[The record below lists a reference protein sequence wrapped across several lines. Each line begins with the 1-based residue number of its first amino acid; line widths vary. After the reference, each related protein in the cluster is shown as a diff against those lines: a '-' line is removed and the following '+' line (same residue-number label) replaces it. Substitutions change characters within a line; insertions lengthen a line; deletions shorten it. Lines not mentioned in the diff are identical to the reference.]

1 MYTTILY
8 QTYQLY
14 YIEYR
19 LIIDYIIEILIMVDG
34 TMVTQVIIQ
43 VNFNHM
49 WLSEIHT
56 EYHICVPWQGY
67 TSPIHTYSST
77 SAHGHY
83 NHASVM
89 YTGGYCFEVKIML
102 ILPFRSVN
110 IHLPWFPQLTSHSI
124 LVGGWPTPLKNMS
137 SSVGIMKFPNIWK
150 NKKCSKPPTSI
161 YHILHMARD

>member
-49 WLSEIHT
+49 
-56 EYHICVPWQGY
+56 
-67 TSPIHTYSST
+67 
-77 SAHGHY
+77 
-83 NHASVM
+83 
-89 YTGGYCFEVKIML
+89 
-102 ILPFRSVN
+102 
-110 IHLPWFPQLTSHSI
+110 
-124 LVGGWPTPLKNMS
+124 
-137 SSVGIMKFPNIWK
+137 
-150 NKKCSKPPTSI
+150 
-161 YHILHMARD
+161 